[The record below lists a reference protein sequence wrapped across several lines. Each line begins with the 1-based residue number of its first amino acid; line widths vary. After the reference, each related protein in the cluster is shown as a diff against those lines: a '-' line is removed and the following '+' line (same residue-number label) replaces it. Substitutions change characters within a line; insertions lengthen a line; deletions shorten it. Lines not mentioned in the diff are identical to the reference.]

1 MNGLSSGWYHLRL
14 WGISVS
20 CWIVTCRALVSNNTI
35 FPMGLLEPVSVPA
48 ATGHIP
54 WQSLAI
60 WLELGQISHML
71 TPRGYILRYP

>member
-1 MNGLSSGWYHLRL
+1 
-14 WGISVS
+14 
-20 CWIVTCRALVSNNTI
+20 
-35 FPMGLLEPVSVPA
+35 MGLLEPVSVPA
-48 ATGHIP
+48 VTGHIP